1 MSQGSILEERAGRFT
16 AEGDVFGRLTPTIH
30 GVLEALAPQPDDLVV
45 DISAGS
51 GQFTLALARY
61 LSHSKGRGVVF
72 CCDTSKEKIDTIER
86 RANSLG
92 VSQHLYP
99 VHLDEL
105 TPFDFPF
112 HDEQIDGIL
121 SVDRVHLAL
130 NPLPYLRDCARILK
144 PCGTLVI
151 AQSAVHL
158 TFDSPGKVGRLA
170 KPEDLYP
177 LLREAGLDVYV
188 SLELDSYLWGVR
200 AMKPIVVLS

>member
-1 MSQGSILEERAGRFT
+1 MSQGSILEERPGYLT
-16 AEGDVFGRLTPTIH
+16 PEEGVFGRTTPTIH
-30 GVLEALAPQPDDLVV
+30 GVLEALAPQPDDLVA

-61 LSHSKGRGVVF
+61 LGHSKGRGVVF
-72 CCDTSKEKIDTIER
+72 GCDISKEKIDTIDR
-86 RANSLG
+86 RAKSFG

-105 TPFDFPF
+105 TPFNLPF
-112 HDEQIDGIL
+112 YDEQIDGIL

-130 NPLPYLRDCARILK
+130 NPLPFLRDFARVLK

-158 TFDSPGKVGRLA
+158 TFDSPGKVSRLT

-188 SLELDSYLWGVR
+188 SLDLDSYLWVVR
-200 AMKPIVVLS
+200 AMKPIVVFS